1 MAYELRFAGQVAQV
15 LKLLETD
22 PGQTK
27 LTKVRRALSRLEE
40 NAGRRGLH
48 AETTW
53 PEDPGH
59 G

>member
-27 LTKVRRALSRLEE
+27 LTKVRRALSRLD
-40 NAGRRGLH
+40 R
-48 AETTW
+48 
-53 PEDPGH
+53 
-59 G
+59 